1 MPKKEKRAKKDPKLV
16 IKQKL
21 IKAKAKVRADLAKK
35 FGRKV
40 PK

>member
-1 MPKKEKRAKKDPKLV
+1 MPKKDPKV
-16 IKQKL
+16 TAKKRM
-21 IKAKAKVRADLAKK
+21 IKARMKIRAELAKK